1 MRLRPAVPLLAFL
14 ALAAG
19 ARAVDYRL
27 QAATAWVDNLSR
39 TSAAASQRD
48 ATVLSLDAAV
58 VAARQISRDWTAVA
72 ALEAGRE
79 QVPDFR
85 ALDRTA
91 LGARATVRRKFGLGP
106 FAPAL
111 EAGVAVARHDVRED
125 GRSGWRQEGGLA
137 LTKRL
142 NESWRL
148 AASATWDSVAARGA
162 PFDTHGFRLA
172 ADAAWDVAERWR
184 LAAGAA
190 RYDGQV
196 VANAAWPVWGS
207 ALADG
212 FGPRIGAYYRST
224 PWRITG
230 TFGPAWVAYRVDAD
244 ADFLWAEASF
254 LLGDRTRAT
263 LRVETVRVVN
273 VVDVRYDTEIWSL
286 ALAHRF

>member
-1 MRLRPAVPLLAFL
+1 MRVRLPGLLLAC
-14 ALAAG
+14 LAA
-19 ARAVDYRL
+19 AALPAAEYRM

-39 TSAAASQRD
+39 TSAAAFQRD
-48 ATVLSLDAAV
+48 AAVLALDAAV
-58 VAARQISRDWTAVA
+58 VESRQLARDWTVVA

-85 ALDRTA
+85 GLDRTA
-91 LGARATVRRKFGLGP
+91 LGARATLRRKFGLGP
-106 FAPAL
+106 FAPVL
-111 EAGVAVARHDVRED
+111 EAGLAVARHDFRED

-137 LTKRL
+137 LAKRL
-142 NESWRL
+142 DESWRV

-162 PFDTHGFRLA
+162 PFDTHGLRLA
-172 ADAAWDVAERWR
+172 VDASWDLADRWR

-190 RYDGQV
+190 RYDGQI
-196 VANAAWPVWGS
+196 VANAAGTVWAT

-212 FGPRIGAYYRST
+212 FGPRIGSYYRST
-224 PWRITG
+224 PWEITG
-230 TFGPAWVAYRVDAD
+230 TFGPGWVAYRVDAD

>member
-1 MRLRPAVPLLAFL
+1 MRARLPGLLLAC
-14 ALAAG
+14 LAA
-19 ARAVDYRL
+19 AALPAAEYRM

-39 TSAAASQRD
+39 TSAAAFQRD
-48 ATVLSLDAAV
+48 AAVLALDAAV
-58 VAARQISRDWTAVA
+58 VEARQLARDWTVVA

-85 ALDRTA
+85 GLDRTA
-91 LGARATVRRKFGLGP
+91 LGARAILRRKFGLGP
-106 FAPAL
+106 FAPVL
-111 EAGVAVARHDVRED
+111 EAGLAVARHDFRED

-137 LTKRL
+137 LAKRL
-142 NESWRL
+142 DESWRV

-162 PFDTHGFRLA
+162 PFDTHGLRLA
-172 ADAAWDVAERWR
+172 VDASWDLADRWR

-196 VANAAWPVWGS
+196 VANAAGTVWAT

-224 PWRITG
+224 PWETTG
-230 TFGPAWVAYRVDAD
+230 TFGPGWVAYRVDAD

>member
-1 MRLRPAVPLLAFL
+1 MRRRHAIPLLA
-14 ALAAG
+14 ALACAAG
-19 ARAVDYRL
+19 LRAAEYRL

-39 TSAAASQRD
+39 TSAAAFQRD
-48 ATVLSLDAAV
+48 AAVLSLDAAAV
-58 VAARQISRDWTAVA
+58 QARQFARDWTAVA

-91 LGARATVRRKFGLGP
+91 LGARASVRRKFGLGP
-106 FAPAL
+106 LAPVL
-111 EAGVAVARHDVRED
+111 EAGFAVARHDFREE
-125 GRSGWRQEGGLA
+125 GRSAWRQEGGLA
-137 LTKRL
+137 LAKRL

-148 AASATWDSVAARGA
+148 AASATWDSVAARRA
-162 PFDTHGFRLA
+162 PFDTHGLRLA
-172 ADAAWDVAERWR
+172 IDATWDVAERWR

-196 VANAAWPVWGS
+196 VANAAGPVWAA

-224 PWRITG
+224 PWETTG
-230 TFGPAWVAYRVDAD
+230 TFGPGWVAYRVDAD
-244 ADFLWAEASF
+244 ANFLWTEASF
-254 LLGDRTRAT
+254 LLGDRTRAV
-263 LRVETVRVVN
+263 LRLETVRVVN

>member
-1 MRLRPAVPLLAFL
+1 MRARLPGLLLAC
-14 ALAAG
+14 LAA
-19 ARAVDYRL
+19 AALPAAEYRM

-48 ATVLSLDAAV
+48 AAVLALDAAV
-58 VAARQISRDWTAVA
+58 VEARQLARDWTVVA

-85 ALDRTA
+85 GLDRT
-91 LGARATVRRKFGLGP
+91 
-106 FAPAL
+106 
-111 EAGVAVARHDVRED
+111 
-125 GRSGWRQEGGLA
+125 
-137 LTKRL
+137 
-142 NESWRL
+142 
-148 AASATWDSVAARGA
+148 ARGA
-162 PFDTHGFRLA
+162 PFDTHGLRLA
-172 ADAAWDVAERWR
+172 VDASWDLADRWR

-190 RYDGQV
+190 RYDGQI
-196 VANAAWPVWGS
+196 VANATWPVWGA

-212 FGPRIGAYYRST
+212 FGPRIGADYRST
-224 PWRITG
+224 PWEITG
-230 TFGPAWVAYRVDAD
+230 TFGPGWVAYRVDAD

-263 LRVETVRVVN
+263 LRVEKVWVVN